1 MSKTIGDIISCHQVD
16 ALDWKDPQVIE
27 AFESAC
33 NHCRNP
39 DLLDIV
45 RIRTKVQHMI
55 TDCLIKKGFVHPP
68 VALFSP
74 CTDPLNHETE
84 VPEMKYYSQ
93 VPEMKYYS
101 QKVTLSQSM
110 IFNKML
116 VSAALFSPCTDPLNH
131 ETEVPEMKYY
141 GQKVTLSQSMIFNKM
156 LVSALSNIQKVF
168 WVSPNIRK
176 EMNVKDTG
184 RYATEFT
191 QIDFEST
198 QLDFESCMNLIEEIL
213 EVIVNTLAEEEGD
226 VIERIS
232 GRRLP
237 KLQRPLKRY
246 DLADEA
252 AKLGCTQGQAEDV
265 LVSQNPNQPFFL
277 TNLKREAYDRR
288 EESTGKY
295 KNYDVLFPVVGEIL
309 SGAEREHTHER
320 LTMRMHELG
329 YKIEYFEP
337 ILRVAKEHGLKSSA
351 GAGFGVERLVRA
363 ICLLPSI
370 QAVYPFPRIPEKLIV
385 F

>member
-16 ALDWKDPQVIE
+16 ALDWKDPKVIE

-101 QKVTLSQSM
+101 
-110 IFNKML
+110 
-116 VSAALFSPCTDPLNH
+116 
-131 ETEVPEMKYY
+131 
-141 GQKVTLSQSMIFNKM
+141 QKVTLSQSMIFNKM